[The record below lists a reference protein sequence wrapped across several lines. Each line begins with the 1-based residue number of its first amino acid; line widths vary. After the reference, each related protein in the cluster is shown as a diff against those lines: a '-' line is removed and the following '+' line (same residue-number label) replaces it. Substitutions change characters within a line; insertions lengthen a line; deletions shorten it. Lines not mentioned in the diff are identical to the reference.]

1 MEPQR
6 RRLSILLAG
15 VRCCH
20 AFRTAVPT
28 PASSAEAGPG
38 AEGAAAAALELAGDS
53 GFVPM
58 SPLGNS
64 RSYTGGGGCT
74 ADGLIRRCSTLKVP
88 LLSPYP
94 PRCADRPQGV

>member
-6 RRLSILLAG
+6 RRMSILLAG
-15 VRCCH
+15 IRRCCDH
-20 AFRTAVPT
+20 SARTVPT
-28 PASSAEAGPG
+28 LASSAEAGPG

-58 SPLGNS
+58 SPLGDS

-88 LLSPYP
+88 VLSPYP
-94 PRCADRPQGV
+94 VAAC